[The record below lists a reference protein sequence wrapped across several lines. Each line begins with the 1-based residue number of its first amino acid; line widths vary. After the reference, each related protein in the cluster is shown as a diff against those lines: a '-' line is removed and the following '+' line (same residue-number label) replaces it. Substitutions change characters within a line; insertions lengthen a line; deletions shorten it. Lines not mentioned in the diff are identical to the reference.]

1 MIHFKLEQKI
11 KGVSES
17 FQIRRLLNSILPLIP
32 GILAFVWFLVRVI
45 PKPQR
50 ATYPCMK
57 VAYPLMSG
65 LVIWLLG
72 VTGISASLK
81 LFFKN
86 IRSKKYILAFGSVL
100 MLLVFFVFYL
110 LDHQVPLFASEQQ
123 TVPVHLP
130 NAPFGVPQ
138 GIIPGRVV
146 WSWDP
151 AATNE
156 NCTNDLSK
164 EDGYFLAKNNNQEV
178 IDKMLAGSIFAL
190 ADKKSQKE
198 AWDAIF
204 RHFNKQKGK
213 GNIGY
218 KNTETVFIKINQGCA
233 WSTKSS
239 SDLTRKKGAL
249 GYSETSPQVVLSVL
263 KQLVNV
269 AGVPQNKIIVADPLS
284 HIYQDNYELL
294 HTQFPDVIY
303 GDRTR
308 EAEALGRTFLK
319 PETTPVLF
327 YSDKGTVLKGGPDCL
342 YTDMQNADYMIN
354 IAALK
359 AHACAGITLLA
370 KNHFGSV
377 TRKTASHLHAG
388 LVGDRNDKPYR
399 LDYGMYR
406 VQVDLMGSKYLGRN
420 TMLNI
425 VDGLWGGPEATVA
438 PVKWMMEPFNNDWP
452 NSVFVSLDQVAL
464 ESVCFD
470 FLRSESNVGLPDWR
484 NRPNFAQGV
493 DDYLHQAASSKNW
506 PEGII
511 YDPDNS
517 GTPIPSLGVHEHWN
531 NPVEKKYSRDLGKA
545 EGIELVKI
553 LAKKS
558 NM

>member
-11 KGVSES
+11 KGTRES
-17 FQIRRLLNSILPLIP
+17 FQKHRLLKSTLTLIP
-32 GILAFVWFLVRVI
+32 GILAFVWFLIRVI
-45 PKPQR
+45 PKPLR

-72 VTGISASLK
+72 VTGISASVK

-86 IRSKKYILAFGSVL
+86 IRNKKYLLAFGSVL
-100 MLLVFFVFYL
+100 LLATFSIFYL
-110 LDHQVPLFASEQQ
+110 LNNPESLFATEGP
-123 TVPVHLP
+123 TVPVHIP

-151 AATNE
+151 DATNE

-164 EDGYFLAKNNNQEV
+164 NDGYFLAKNNNQEV
-178 IDKMLAGSIFAL
+178 IDNMLAGSILAL

-204 RHFNKQKGK
+204 RHFNKQKGR
-213 GNIGY
+213 GDNGY
-218 KNTETVFIKINQGCA
+218 KNTETIFIKINQGCA
-233 WSTKSS
+233 NWTSN
-239 SDLTRKKGAL
+239 SDFSRRKGSL
-249 GYSETSPQVVLSVL
+249 GYSETSPEIIISAL

-284 HIYQDNYELL
+284 HIYSDNFEQL
-294 HTQFPDVIY
+294 HSEFPDVIY

-308 EAEALGRTFLK
+308 EAEALGRTFLV
-319 PETTPVLF
+319 PETTPVIF

-342 YTDMQNADYMIN
+342 YSYMQNADYLIN

-359 AHACAGITLLA
+359 AHAIAGITLLA
-370 KNHFGSV
+370 KNHFGSN
-377 TRKTASHLHAG
+377 TRKTANHLHAG
-388 LVGDRNDKPYR
+388 LIGERNDQPYR

-420 TMLNI
+420 TMINI
-425 VDGLWGGPEATVA
+425 VDGLWGGPEATKA
-438 PVKWMMEPFNNDWP
+438 PVKWQMEPFNNDWP

-470 FLRSESNVGLPDWR
+470 FLRSESTVGLPDWR

-531 NPVEKKYSRDLGKA
+531 NPVEKKYSRNLGKA
-545 EGIELVKI
+545 DGIELVKI
-553 LAKKS
+553 LAKKRS
-558 NM
+558 

>member
-1 MIHFKLEQKI
+1 MIHLKLEKKI
-11 KGVSES
+11 GGIRKY
-17 FQIRRLLNSILPLIP
+17 FIRRRYLKSTLPLIL
-32 GILAFVWFLVRVI
+32 GILAFLWFLIRVI

-65 LVIWLLG
+65 LIIWLIG

-81 LFFKN
+81 LFFRN
-86 IRSKKYILAFGSVL
+86 IKGRKYIFALGSIIL
-100 MLLVFFVFYL
+100 LLVFSVFYL
-110 LDHQVPLFASEQQ
+110 LHHSTPLFAAKGQ
-123 TVPVHLP
+123 TVPVHIS
-130 NAPFGVPQ
+130 NDPFGIPQ

-146 WSWDP
+146 WSWNPD
-151 AATNE
+151 ATNE
-156 NCTNDLSK
+156 NCTNDIAK
-164 EDGYFLAKNNNQEV
+164 NDGYFLAKNNNQEV
-178 IDKMLAGSIFAL
+178 IDKMLTGSIL
-190 ADKKSQKE
+190 AISDKKDQKE

-204 RHFNKQKGK
+204 RYFNKQKGR
-213 GNIGY
+213 GDNGY
-218 KNTETVFIKINQGCA
+218 KSTETIFIKINQGCA
-233 WSTKSS
+233 NWSTNSN
-239 SDLTRKKGAL
+239 LTRKKGSL
-249 GYSETSPQVVLSVL
+249 GYSETSPQIIIAVL

-269 AGVPQNKIIVADPLS
+269 FGVPQNKIIIADPLS
-284 HIYQDNYELL
+284 HIYNDNYELL
-294 HTQFPDVIY
+294 HSVFPDVIY

-308 EAEALGRTFLK
+308 EAEALGRTFLAPEIK
-319 PETTPVLF
+319 PVIF
-327 YSDKGTVLKGGPDCL
+327 YSDKGTVLKGGPDCI
-342 YTDMQNADYMIN
+342 YTDMQKADYMIN

-359 AHACAGITLLA
+359 AHACAGITLMA
-370 KNHFGSV
+370 KNHFGSN
-377 TRKTASHLHAG
+377 TRSSANHLHAG
-388 LVGDRNDKPYR
+388 LIGERNDLPYR

-420 TMLNI
+420 TVLNI

-438 PVKWMMEPFNNDWP
+438 PVKWQMEPFNNDWP

-470 FLRSESNVGLPDWR
+470 FLRSESMVGLPDWK

-531 NPVEKKYSRDLGKA
+531 NPVDKKYSRDLGRA

-553 LAKKS
+553 LATK
-558 NM
+558 NN